1 MDIIYLGIINIS
13 RPNTRTLEVKMS
25 TRALLY
31 KILRRL
37 SPSEFTNLQV
47 MTGPSGKPYIT
58 GHPSWHFNISHSH
71 GIGVC
76 AVGRVPIGVD
86 IERIEKRRNWPEIAE
101 RFFQKQEISY
111 LRHQRENDV
120 ASFYHFWTRKE
131 SWLKLKEMS
140 IWQIE
145 RTPCCFDQKKP
156 DFGVRTWKGSGLTPF
171 SLSLCVNGGGK
182 NITVRF
188 LKDLIPEGIILN
200 RVRLYEDA
208 AACR

>member
-1 MDIIYLGIINIS
+1 
-13 RPNTRTLEVKMS
+13 MS

-47 MTGPSGKPYIT
+47 KTGPSGKPYIA

-71 GIGVC
+71 SVGVC
-76 AVGRVPIGVD
+76 AVGRVPLGID
-86 IERIEKRRNWPEIAE
+86 IETIDKRRNWPEIAE
-101 RFFQKQEISY
+101 RFFHKQEIAY
-111 LRHQRENDV
+111 LRQQRKNGLV
-120 ASFYHFWTRKE
+120 FFYHFWTRKE
-131 SWLKLKEMS
+131 SWLKLKEMP

-145 RTPCCFDQKKP
+145 RTPCCFDQKNS
-156 DFGVRTWKGSGLTPF
+156 DFDIRTWKGSGLTPF
-171 SLSLCVNGGGK
+171 SLSLCVKGGGK
-182 NITVRF
+182 NVTVRF